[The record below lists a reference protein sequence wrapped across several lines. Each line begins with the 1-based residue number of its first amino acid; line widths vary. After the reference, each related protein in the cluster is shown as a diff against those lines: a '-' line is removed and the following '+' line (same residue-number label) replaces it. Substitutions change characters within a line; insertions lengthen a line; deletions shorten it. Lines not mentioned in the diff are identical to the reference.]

1 MHSRAHFI
9 YLRFAVMQTFNDTV
23 SVCHWKNYGTV
34 SMGEWNLNYHY
45 KKKKKRWEEE
55 EEAYVFRTAAVHC

>member
-1 MHSRAHFI
+1 
-9 YLRFAVMQTFNDTV
+9 MQTFNDTV

-55 EEAYVFRTAAVHC
+55 EEAYVFRTAAVQALLELTCSFYGCVN

>member
-1 MHSRAHFI
+1 
-9 YLRFAVMQTFNDTV
+9 MQTFNDTV

-55 EEAYVFRTAAVHC
+55 EEEAYVFRTAAVHC